1 VGVFVKMLYVF
12 GVEVDVG
19 WKSWLRAGGGEVDM
33 GTEDGAIG
41 SFELT
46 FTS

>member
-1 VGVFVKMLYVF
+1 MLYVS
-12 GVEVDVG
+12 GVEVDVV

-33 GTEDGAIG
+33 GTGGGEIG

-46 FTS
+46 FTSHLR